1 MKAKVKAPAKA
12 QRQEKGSKDMRH
24 TTEDHAA
31 EERPPVFGLTGG
43 IACGK
48 DLAASYFAE
57 HGVAVIDAD
66 RVSRALTAPGTP
78 GAAALAS
85 LFGKGFVRP
94 DGSPDRRALREHIFS
109 DSAAKQKL
117 EAFLHPLIE
126 AELRLGIERAAK
138 QHPPYILLVSPILLE
153 TRQADFCD
161 KIIVMET
168 KRDTRMRRAMQRD
181 GMTQELTEKILDFQ
195 MPEAERRRR
204 ADFVL
209 DNNGSREQLR
219 DRTGEIH
226 SQLMQPAQPAQ
237 PVRAT
242 KEV

>member
-1 MKAKVKAPAKA
+1 MKVKAKVKAKVKVKA
-12 QRQEKGSKDMRH
+12 RGKGRKDMRH

-31 EERPPVFGLTGG
+31 EGRPPVFGLTGG

-57 HGVAVIDAD
+57 HGVAVMDAD
-66 RVSRALTAPGTP
+66 MVSRSLTAPGTP
-78 GAAALAS
+78 GAAALAN

-109 DSAAKQKL
+109 DSTAKQKL

-138 QHPPYILLVSPILLE
+138 ERPPYILLVSPILLD
-153 TRQADFCD
+153 TRQMDLCD
-161 KIIVMET
+161 KIIAIET

-181 GMTQELTEKILDFQ
+181 GMTQELTEKILDSQ
-195 MPEAERRRR
+195 MPEAERRRL

-219 DRTGEIH
+219 DRTDKIH
-226 SQLMQPAQPAQ
+226 SQLMQPAQP
-237 PVRAT
+237 VRAI